1 MRRFYEEHVSDARHI
16 WVVILFAPGRQLTSR
31 RTRNRTADECLT
43 PSHDDGIVVEE
54 VSMSER
60 QTVHSYLSGSEQLRR
75 TELVWGVVREPP
87 APKYGHQSVVTR
99 TVVLLD
105 EHVREQAS
113 GRVCV
118 APVDV
123 VLDAGKALVV
133 QPDVVFVSN
142 ARLEI
147 VRDQIW
153 GAPDLVAE
161 VLSNA
166 TRRRDRTLK
175 WRWYR
180 QYGVR
185 EYWLIDPVEKS
196 VTVASF
202 ESQRPARR
210 RIFRN
215 NRSVKSA
222 VLAAFDRPASAFF
235 E

>member
-1 MRRFYEEHVSDARHI
+1 
-16 WVVILFAPGRQLTSR
+16 
-31 RTRNRTADECLT
+31 
-43 PSHDDGIVVEE
+43 
-54 VSMSER
+54 MSER
-60 QTVHSYLSGSEQLRR
+60 QTVYGYLSGPEQLRR
-75 TELVWGVVREPP
+75 TELVWGIVRDPP

-99 TVVLLD
+99 TAVLLD
-105 EHVREQAS
+105 HHARQPVL

-118 APVDV
+118 SPVDV
-123 VLDAGKALVV
+123 VLDERKALVV

-142 ARLEI
+142 ARLNI
-147 VRDQIW
+147 ILDQVW
-153 GAPDLVAE
+153 GAPDLVVE

-196 VTVASF
+196 VTVAVF
-202 ESQRPARR
+202 EPHRRTRR
-210 RIFRN
+210 RVFRN
-215 NRSVKSA
+215 YRVVKST
-222 VLAAFDRPASAFF
+222 VLTGFDRPASAFF

>member
-1 MRRFYEEHVSDARHI
+1 M
-16 WVVILFAPGRQLTSR
+16 G
-31 RTRNRTADECLT
+31 
-43 PSHDDGIVVEE
+43 
-54 VSMSER
+54 ER
-60 QTVHSYLSGSEQLRR
+60 QTVVRYLSGPEQSRR
-75 TELVWGVVREPP
+75 AELVWGIVREPP

-105 EHVREQAS
+105 QHVRQHAA

-118 APVDV
+118 SPVDV
-123 VLDAGKALVV
+123 VLDAAKALVV
-133 QPDVVFVSN
+133 QPDIVFVSN

-147 VRDQIW
+147 VRDQVW
-153 GAPDLVAE
+153 GAPDLVVE
-161 VLSNA
+161 VLSSA

-185 EYWLIDPVEKS
+185 EYWLIDPVAKA
-196 VTVASF
+196 VTVAIF
-202 ESQRPARR
+202 ESDAARR

-215 NRSVKSA
+215 NAAVKST
-222 VLAAFDRPASAFF
+222 VLAAFDRPVSAFF

>member
-1 MRRFYEEHVSDARHI
+1 MWEEALELYELSSVR
-16 WVVILFAPGRQLTSR
+16 PRPCRTRLTSGG
-31 RTRNRTADECLT
+31 
-43 PSHDDGIVVEE
+43 DDDIVVREG
-54 VSMSER
+54 SMGDR
-60 QTVHSYLSGSEQLRR
+60 QTVHSYLSGPEQLRR
-75 TELVWGVVREPP
+75 TELVWGIVREPP
-87 APKYGHQSVVTR
+87 APKYGHQAVVTR
-99 TVVLLD
+99 TVVLMD
-105 EHVREQAS
+105 QYVREHAS

-118 APVDV
+118 SPVDV
-123 VLDAGKALVV
+123 VLDAARALVV
-133 QPDVVFVSN
+133 QPDLVFVSN
-142 ARLEI
+142 ARLGM

-161 VLSNA
+161 VLSTA

-180 QYGVR
+180 EYGVR

-196 VTVASF
+196 ITVARF
-202 ESQRPARR
+202 EPHRPARR

-215 NRSVKSA
+215 DRAVAST